1 MKFIVILFLLAG
13 AAFAQMPASDTP
25 AAPASPAV
33 SNQNQDPNARKAR
46 ELLDQ
51 CIQALGGDAWLNVQ
65 DMQEEGR
72 TYSYYQGQPNSLGT
86 VFWLFWKWP
95 DKERVELTK
104 QRDVVYINV
113 GDKGYEVTYKGTAM
127 EEPQA
132 LTEYLRRK
140 KHSLE
145 AVLRQWLKEPNVAL
159 FYDGPA
165 VAEQKP
171 ADSVT
176 LMNGDDAV
184 TLFLNADTHLPIK
197 KTFIW
202 RDKERYKNEEAE
214 IFDAWRPEQG
224 IQTPHS
230 VIRAHNGDYSNQRFI
245 TSVKYNQGLAD
256 SMFQA
261 SITYDP
267 EAAKGKK

>member
-1 MKFIVILFLLAG
+1 MKFLVILLLLAG
-13 AAFAQMPASDTP
+13 AAVAQ
-25 AAPASPAV
+25 APAPAV
-33 SNQNQDPNARKAR
+33 SASSTSSGISNQNQDPNVRKAR
-46 ELLDQ
+46 DLLNQ

-86 VFWLFWKWP
+86 EFWLFWKWP

-127 EEPQA
+127 EEPQS
-132 LTEYLRRK
+132 LTEYLRRR

-145 AVLRQWLKEPNVAL
+145 VVLRQWLKEPNIAL

-171 ADSVT
+171 AESVT
-176 LMNGDDAV
+176 IMNGDDAV
-184 TLFLNADTHLPIK
+184 TLFLDADTHLPIK
-197 KTFIW
+197 KTFTW

-230 VIRAHNGDYSNQRFI
+230 IIRARNGDYTNQRFI
-245 TSVKYNQGLAD
+245 TSAKYNQSLAD

-267 EAAKGKK
+267 MQGKRKK